1 MGRTWDVKYDPA
13 GMVVTAGADGT
24 IKRTKLPLPAA
35 RSFAGHGQAVRAIV
49 TTADGRGAFSAGLDV
64 AIAAVSLETVN
75 AALRRHLRPER
86 LLQVYA
92 GDFAKSGVQA
102 IAP

>member
-1 MGRTWDVKYDPA
+1 M
-13 GMVVTAGADGT
+13 
-24 IKRTKLPLPAA
+24 
-35 RSFAGHGQAVRAIV
+35 
-49 TTADGRGAFSAGLDV
+49 AFSAGLDV